1 MSATDEPAAEP
12 GARFAAPALPDGPAA
27 DRLRVAQVPVPDS
40 LITAL
45 EIDLGTDAVRVDE
58 RSRAEAGRDWWPLTF
73 AWALQGAVPTHA
85 GVVVRPDDAAGVATV
100 LRLASEA
107 RVPVTPAAGRS
118 GVCGGAIPVAGGIA
132 LDLTGLDRILDVDDI
147 SLRLHVEAGV
157 YGDTLEADL
166 RTRGYTL
173 GHWPQSIA
181 ISTVGG
187 WLACRSAGQYS
198 TRYGKIEDMVRALT
212 VVHADGSVAHVG
224 GAGPRTATGP
234 DLTQLFVGSEGALG
248 VITDAVLAVH
258 PAPAYGRFAA
268 YGLPTF
274 AAGLDVIRRV
284 LRRGATPA
292 VVRLLD
298 PLEAIR
304 HDYPGAVL
312 IVLDEGDPVVVDA
325 MMTVVDDVA
334 SGAGAQRL
342 GDEIVQSWL
351 GHRNDVSALEAA
363 VRAGWVVD
371 TVELAGTWTV
381 LPDLYHR
388 VVRAL
393 EMLPG
398 SIAASAHCSHAYID
412 GGCLYFTFAYE
423 SPANLDA
430 KDRVWRAAFAAVMR
444 AAMDTGSAISH
455 HHGVGINRSAYLPEA
470 LGAGAYAD
478 LVAIK
483 HALDPNG
490 ILNPGALGLPSPFL
504 PDGWSWA

>member
-1 MSATDEPAAEP
+1 VTSEPPDPPGTDRITAL
-12 GARFAAPALPDGPAA
+12 ALPDGPAV
-27 DRLRVAQVPVPDS
+27 DRLHLTPVPIPEP
-40 LITAL
+40 LIQAL
-45 EIDLGTDAVRVDE
+45 QAALGADAVRVDE
-58 RSRAEAGRDWWPLTF
+58 HSRAEAGRDWWPLTF
-73 AWALQGAVPTHA
+73 TWALAGAVPAHA
-85 GVVVRPDDAAGVATV
+85 GVVVRPADTDGVAAV

-132 LDLTGLDRILDVDDI
+132 LDLTALDGIVDVDDR
-147 SLRLHVEAGV
+147 SLRLHVQAGV
-157 YGDTLEADL
+157 FGDTLEADL

-212 VVHADGSVAHVG
+212 VVHADGSVARVG

-234 DLTQLFVGSEGALG
+234 DLVQVFVGSEGTLG

-258 PAPAYGRFAA
+258 PAPEYERFAA

-312 IVLDEGDPVVVDA
+312 IVLDEGDPVIVDA
-325 MMTVVDDVA
+325 MMTVVADVA
-334 SGAGAQRL
+334 SDAKAQRL
-342 GDEIVQSWL
+342 DDGIVRAWL
-351 GHRNDVSALEAA
+351 GHRNDVSALETA

-371 TVELAGTWTV
+371 TVELAGTWSV
-381 LPDLYHR
+381 LPDLYER
-388 VVRAL
+388 VVHAL
-393 EMLPG
+393 QKVPG
-398 SIAASAHCSHAYID
+398 NIAASAHCSHAYTD

-423 SPANLDA
+423 TGSSLDA
-430 KDRVWRAAFAAVMR
+430 KDAVWRAAFAGVMQ
-444 AAMDTGSAISH
+444 AARETGSAISH
-455 HHGVGINRSAYLPEA
+455 HHGVGINRSEYLPEA
-470 LGAGAYAD
+470 LGPGAYAD

-483 HALDPNG
+483 HALDPLG
-490 ILNPGALGLPSPFL
+490 ILNSGALGLPSPFL
-504 PDGWSWA
+504 PAGWSWS

>member
-1 MSATDEPAAEP
+1 MSAEPPEAAGTDRATAL
-12 GARFAAPALPDGPAA
+12 ALPDGPAA
-27 DRLRVAQVPVPDS
+27 DRLHVAQVAVPDS
-40 LITAL
+40 LVRAL
-45 EIDLGTDAVRVDE
+45 EAELGADAVRVDE
-58 RSRAEAGRDWWPLTF
+58 HSRAEAGRDWWPLTF
-73 AWALQGAVPTHA
+73 TWALNGVVPMHA
-85 GVVVRPDDAAGVATV
+85 GVVVGPADTEGVAAV

-118 GVCGGAIPVAGGIA
+118 GVCGGAVPVAGGIA
-132 LDLTGLDRILDVDDI
+132 LDLTALDRILDVDDR
-147 SLRLHVEAGV
+147 SLRLHVQAGV
-157 YGDTLEADL
+157 FGDTLEAEL

-212 VVHADGSVAHVG
+212 VVHADGSVAPVG

-234 DLTQLFVGSEGALG
+234 DLVQLFVGSEGALG

-268 YGLPTF
+268 YGVPTF
-274 AAGLDVIRRV
+274 AAGLQVIRRV

-298 PLEAIR
+298 PLEALR
-304 HDYPGAVL
+304 HNYSGAVL
-312 IVLDEGDPVVVDA
+312 IVLDEGDPVIVDA

-334 SGAGAQRL
+334 TDAEAERL
-342 GDEIVQSWL
+342 DDEIVRAWL

-371 TVELAGTWTV
+371 TVELAGTWSI
-381 LPDLYHR
+381 LPDLYER
-388 VVRAL
+388 VTRTL
-393 EMLPG
+393 QMLPG
-398 SIAASAHCSHAYID
+398 AIAASAHCSHAYTD
-412 GGCLYFTFAYE
+412 GGCLYFTFAFE
-423 SPANLDA
+423 SGPGLDA
-430 KDRVWRAAFAAVMR
+430 KDAVWRSAFAAVMR
-444 AAMDTGSAISH
+444 AARETGAAISH
-455 HHGVGINRSAYLPEA
+455 HHGVGINRSEYLPEA
-470 LGAGAYAD
+470 LGPGAYAD

-483 HALDPNG
+483 HALDPLG